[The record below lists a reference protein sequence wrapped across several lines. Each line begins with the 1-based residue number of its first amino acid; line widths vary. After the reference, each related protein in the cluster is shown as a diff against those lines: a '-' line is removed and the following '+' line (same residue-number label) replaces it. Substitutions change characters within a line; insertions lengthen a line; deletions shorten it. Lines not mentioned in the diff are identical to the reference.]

1 MVNRTNEFITNKNS
15 PLMSEKRQEPRK
27 RGKGG
32 RPPKNDPAKHRLTVN
47 LTDQQHVDFLALY
60 ELSGVQ
66 SLSAFICAR
75 IFGDEFRV
83 VKTDASAIEFT
94 SKLSAL
100 HSQFRSIGVNYNQV
114 VKELHTNFGEKKALA
129 LLYKL
134 EKATIELAGIGREV
148 ILLCER
154 FKEKYL

>member
-1 MVNRTNEFITNKNS
+1 MNE
-15 PLMSEKRQEPRK
+15 EKREPRT

-47 LTDQQHVDFLALY
+47 LTDTQHAGFLAMF
-60 ELSGVQ
+60 EQSGVQ

-83 VKTDASAIEFT
+83 VKTDASAVEFT
-94 SKLSAL
+94 AKLTAL
-100 HSQFRSIGVNYNQV
+100 HSQFRSVGVNYNQI
-114 VKELHTNFGEKKALA
+114 VKELHSNFGEKKALA

-134 EKATIELAGIGREV
+134 EKATVELAGIGREV
-148 ILLCER
+148 MQLCEQ
-154 FKEKYL
+154 FKAKYL

>member
-1 MVNRTNEFITNKNS
+1 MNEV
-15 PLMSEKRQEPRK
+15 KREPRK

-32 RPPKNDPAKHRLTVN
+32 RPPKNDPANRRLTVN
-47 LTDQQHVDFLALY
+47 LTDTLYAEFLAMF
-60 ELSGVQ
+60 EQSGVQ
-66 SLSAFICAR
+66 SLSAFISAR

-94 SKLSAL
+94 AKLTAL
-100 HSQFRSIGVNYNQV
+100 HSQFRSVGVNYNQI
-114 VKELHTNFGEKKALA
+114 VKELHSNFGEKKALA

-148 ILLCER
+148 MLLCEQ
-154 FKEKYL
+154 FKAKYL

>member
-1 MVNRTNEFITNKNS
+1 MNE
-15 PLMSEKRQEPRK
+15 EKREPRK

-47 LTDQQHVDFLALY
+47 LTDTQHAGFLAMF
-60 ELSGVQ
+60 EQSGVQ

-83 VKTDASAIEFT
+83 VKTDASAVEFT
-94 SKLSAL
+94 AKLTAL
-100 HSQFRSIGVNYNQV
+100 HSQFRSVGVNYNQI
-114 VKELHTNFGEKKALA
+114 VKELHSNFGEKKALA

-134 EKATIELAGIGREV
+134 EKATVELAGIGREV
-148 ILLCER
+148 MQLCEQ
-154 FKEKYL
+154 FKAKYL

>member
-1 MVNRTNEFITNKNS
+1 MNE
-15 PLMSEKRQEPRK
+15 EKREPRK

-47 LTDQQHVDFLALY
+47 LTDTQHAGFLAMF
-60 ELSGVQ
+60 EQSGVS
-66 SLSAFICAR
+66 SLSAFISAR

-83 VKTDASAIEFT
+83 VKTDASAVEFT
-94 SKLSAL
+94 AKLTAL
-100 HSQFRSIGVNYNQV
+100 HSQFRSVGVNYNQI
-114 VKELHTNFGEKKALA
+114 VKELHSNFGEKKALA

-148 ILLCER
+148 MQLCED
-154 FKEKYL
+154 FKAKYL

>member
-1 MVNRTNEFITNKNS
+1 MNE
-15 PLMSEKRQEPRK
+15 EKREPRK

-47 LTDQQHVDFLALY
+47 LTDTQHAGFLAMF
-60 ELSGVQ
+60 EQSGVN
-66 SLSAFICAR
+66 SLSAFISAR

-83 VKTDASAIEFT
+83 VKTDASAVEFT
-94 SKLSAL
+94 AKLTAL
-100 HSQFRSIGVNYNQV
+100 HSQFRSVGVNYNQI
-114 VKELHTNFGEKKALA
+114 VKELHSNFGEKKALA

-134 EKATIELAGIGREV
+134 EKATVELAGIGREV
-148 ILLCER
+148 MQLCEQ

>member
-1 MVNRTNEFITNKNS
+1 MNE
-15 PLMSEKRQEPRK
+15 EKREPRK

-47 LTDQQHVDFLALY
+47 LTDTQHAGFLAMF
-60 ELSGVQ
+60 EQSGVQ
-66 SLSAFICAR
+66 SLSGFISAR

-94 SKLSAL
+94 AKLTAL
-100 HSQFRSIGVNYNQV
+100 HSQFRSVGVNYNQI
-114 VKELHTNFGEKKALA
+114 VKELHSNFGEKKALA

-134 EKATIELAGIGREV
+134 EKVTVELAGIGREV
-148 ILLCER
+148 MQLCEE
-154 FKEKYL
+154 FKAKYL

>member
-1 MVNRTNEFITNKNS
+1 MNQ
-15 PLMSEKRQEPRK
+15 EKREPRK

-47 LTDQQHVDFLALY
+47 LTDTQHAGFLAMF
-60 ELSGVQ
+60 EQSGVQ

-83 VKTDASAIEFT
+83 VKTDASAVEFT
-94 SKLSAL
+94 AKLTAL
-100 HSQFRSIGVNYNQV
+100 HSQFRSVGVNYNQI
-114 VKELHTNFGEKKALA
+114 VKELHSNFGEKKALA

-134 EKATIELAGIGREV
+134 EKATVELAGIGREV
-148 ILLCER
+148 MQLCEQ
-154 FKEKYL
+154 FKAKYL

>member
-1 MVNRTNEFITNKNS
+1 MNEA
-15 PLMSEKRQEPRK
+15 KREPRN

-47 LTDQQHVDFLALY
+47 LTDTQHAGFLAMF
-60 ELSGVQ
+60 EQSGVS

-83 VKTDASAIEFT
+83 VKTDASAVEFT
-94 SKLSAL
+94 AKLTAL
-100 HSQFRSIGVNYNQV
+100 HSQFRSVGVNYNQI
-114 VKELHTNFGEKKALA
+114 VKELHSNFGEKKALA

-134 EKATIELAGIGREV
+134 EKATVELAGIGREV
-148 ILLCER
+148 MQLCEQ
-154 FKEKYL
+154 FKAKYL

>member
-1 MVNRTNEFITNKNS
+1 MNE
-15 PLMSEKRQEPRK
+15 EKREPRK

-47 LTDQQHVDFLALY
+47 LTDTQHAGFLAMF
-60 ELSGVQ
+60 EQSGIN

-83 VKTDASAIEFT
+83 VKTDASAVEFT
-94 SKLSAL
+94 AKLTAL
-100 HSQFRSIGVNYNQV
+100 HSQFRSVGVNYNQI
-114 VKELHTNFGEKKALA
+114 VKELHSNFGEKKALA

-134 EKATIELAGIGREV
+134 EKATVELAGIGREV
-148 ILLCER
+148 MQLCEQ
-154 FKEKYL
+154 FKAKYL